1 MGDPRAK
8 KAAER
13 GAFWA
18 SIGGIAGAA
27 MASLLL
33 WADPTGGL
41 APIEAAAPA
50 AAAAVVPAGSTSGAD
65 PRAAQAR
72 LRPAPAPKRA
82 RSEPTEADRP
92 RTVEHEAEPS
102 SGLSLRGT
110 VRDALGRPLADYPV
124 TVLPESE
131 RGRDPR
137 FSPWV
142 TRTRGDGRFLVRLP
156 GPARVH
162 LHAGT
167 VANQTG
173 PLVFA
178 TVPVKRGPHLELRA
192 ERTSS
197 VRLRLVPALDAV
209 PSGAVVELTPAGDPD
224 TGLRAVTDAHGVVEF
239 EDLVSGSWFVT
250 ARTAAGC
257 CQRAEITLLPG
268 DNEDSV
274 PLVRMPGR

>member
-1 MGDPRAK
+1 
-8 KAAER
+8 
-13 GAFWA
+13 
-18 SIGGIAGAA
+18 

-33 WADPTGGL
+33 WADPTGGS

-50 AAAAVVPAGSTSGAD
+50 AAAALEPTGSASDAD
-65 PRAAQAR
+65 PRAAQATPQ
-72 LRPAPAPKRA
+72 PARAPERA
-82 RSEPTEADRP
+82 RSEPTEDDRP

-131 RGRDPR
+131 RGSDSGS
-137 FSPWV
+137 SPWV
-142 TRTRGDGRFLVRLP
+142 TRTRGDGRFVVRIP

-167 VANQTG
+167 IANQTG

-178 TVPVKRGPHLELRA
+178 TVPVEHGRHLELRA

-197 VRLRLVPALDAV
+197 VRLTLVPALDAV

-257 CQRAEITLLPG
+257 CSRAEITLLPG
-268 DNEDSV
+268 DNEV
-274 PLVRMPGR
+274 AVALVRMPGR